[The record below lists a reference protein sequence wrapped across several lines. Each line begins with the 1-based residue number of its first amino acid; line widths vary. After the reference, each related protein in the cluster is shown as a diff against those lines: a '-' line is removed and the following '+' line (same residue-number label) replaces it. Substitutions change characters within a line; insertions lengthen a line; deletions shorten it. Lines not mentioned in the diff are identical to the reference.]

1 MTAKRKSMKTK
12 LSEGEINEIVEAQA
26 DNDSAWETPI
36 RVQRRKPSSLRL
48 PAKLA
53 ARAAFL
59 ARLHREAV
67 VEDWLTR
74 IILERIELEEVAFAA
89 AKRDMS
95 VKGSA

>member
-1 MTAKRKSMKTK
+1 MKTK
-12 LSEGEINEIVEAQA
+12 LSEGEIDEIIEAQA
-26 DNDSAWETPI
+26 DDDSAWETPI